1 MRLRQNFLNSSTQ
14 DSRQPPLIVLGV
26 GKKSISEPGHEPFTF
41 ESTFEA
47 NVDSNVFVCDI
58 MQLGQVA
65 VIHANVGANVA
76 HSMHQTEV
84 LFFAFMAPMFDLP
97 FEANVGANIVIKLTV
112 ASEIRGR
119 VTGVACDA
127 ILAEVQEQVSI
138 LNSTFS
144 WKESDRAAAKRHSRA
159 RRSCKKRNQHL
170 QASLVTEEDLVQKL
184 LLFEHEVE
192 KVSAF
197 APGLLAAV
205 ELRVLVLL
213 DHFNVTY
220 IVSAYESLTLRGYDV
235 VAVVLGDH
243 SLLKE
248 GRIMSYMRN
257 KLPILV
263 LPSVPKAIIYVV
275 DSSDTDRLVI
285 AKEEF
290 HAILEADSEVHIHWK
305 GATEIV
311 LACCPRYI
319 DANDQLIDMDEE
331 KDPCRP
337 GVKDSVEL
345 CQKYG
350 VKVVRR
356 GRSVYANIQKF
367 I

>member
-1 MRLRQNFLNSSTQ
+1 
-14 DSRQPPLIVLGV
+14 
-26 GKKSISEPGHEPFTF
+26 
-41 ESTFEA
+41 
-47 NVDSNVFVCDI
+47 
-58 MQLGQVA
+58 
-65 VIHANVGANVA
+65 
-76 HSMHQTEV
+76 
-84 LFFAFMAPMFDLP
+84 
-97 FEANVGANIVIKLTV
+97 
-112 ASEIRGR
+112 
-119 VTGVACDA
+119 
-127 ILAEVQEQVSI
+127 
-138 LNSTFS
+138 
-144 WKESDRAAAKRHSRA
+144 
-159 RRSCKKRNQHL
+159 NQHL

-192 KVSAF
+192 KVRYLHIS
-197 APGLLAAV
+197 G
-205 ELRVLVLL
+205 
-213 DHFNVTY
+213 T
-220 IVSAYESLTLRGYDV
+220 VSAYESLTLRGYDV

-257 KLPILV
+257 NFLSRPYWRCYFPITQ
-263 LPSVPKAIIYVV
+263 AIIYVV

-350 VKVVRR
+350 VKLTVNVAALVINVVAVVSS
-356 GRSVYANIQKF
+356 GDVPLNAVQ
-367 I
+367 